1 MIRKA
6 QKSDAN
12 KIIEINIKS
21 WKKTYN
27 KIFPAKF
34 LNELDT
40 KKEKSVQKCISNI
53 NEYFLYETH
62 NHIVGFIKIGK
73 NKKGYSNEYGEI
85 YALYIEESYQNIK
98 IGTKL
103 INYALNI
110 LKEKY
115 KYVLVSTLEKNTAN
129 DFYKKLGFQK
139 ISSAIFKLE
148 GKEYKENLYKKEI

>member
-6 QKSDAN
+6 QKPDAN

-21 WKKTYN
+21 WKTTYN

-34 LNELDT
+34 LDKLDT
-40 KKEKSVQKCISNI
+40 KKEESVQKCINNI
-53 NEYFLYETH
+53 NEYFVYEI
-62 NHIVGFIKIGK
+62 NNNVVGFIKIGK

-85 YALYIEESYQNIK
+85 YALYIEESYQNMK

-139 ISSAIFKLE
+139 ISNTIFKLE